1 MTEITRKSIL
11 AEAVREGGGKVKKP
25 IKRKL
30 KSCMDE
36 SVTYLQC
43 DNVRFIFRDGDYVG
57 WYAC

>member
-1 MTEITRKSIL
+1 M
-11 AEAVREGGGKVKKP
+11 KKP

-43 DNVRFIFRDGDYVG
+43 DNVRFIFRDGEYVG